1 MFENFADQ
9 TVTLL
14 PGLLLGVTESIRG
27 YSLAIGLCGFFVGVF
42 LFLSHRRQWEDVV
55 SSDASERIVKFELR
69 KFRRRS
75 IVNAMITSVG
85 CIMAAL
91 FWVTDGRVFSIFILM
106 TLGLLVAILGVALID
121 MFSVGLHEIAS
132 PNQKAEKAMVDE
144 YLRQREKLAQRDE
157 E

>member
-1 MFENFADQ
+1 MFEIFADQ
-9 TVTLL
+9 TF
-14 PGLLLGVTESIRG
+14 PLLLGVTESIRG
-27 YSLAIGLCGFFVGVF
+27 YSLAIGLCGFFAGVF
-42 LFLSHRRQWEDVV
+42 LFLSHRRQWEQVAN
-55 SSDASERIVKFELR
+55 SDASDRVVKFELR

-85 CIMAAL
+85 CIMSAL

-106 TLGLLVAILGVALID
+106 TLGLLVAILGVAIID
-121 MFSVGLHEIAS
+121 MFSVGLHEIAT
-132 PNQKAEKAMVDE
+132 PDQKAEKAMVDE